1 MRTSRW
7 KTSTFMGCLAAMA
20 IVWGWILPRLATF
33 DAVRSRIDTNRKA
46 GINPTAVFYTDHP
59 TMPDI
64 ENRIENRIGARPSA
78 PRPQPSPQGSILW
91 RE

>member
-1 MRTSRW
+1 MRSNRW
-7 KTSTFMGCLAAMA
+7 RAKSFLGCLAVMA
-20 IVWGWILPRLATF
+20 IIWGWVLPRLTDL
-33 DAVRSRIDTNRKA
+33 DAVRSRIDSNRKA

-59 TMPDI
+59 TMREI